1 MPASPQFAI
10 HYEVDAFSTASKLMG
25 RQASGKAFMKALAA
39 KWPDASLLAMCRNHS
54 IAVSMLRQLN
64 EEGFRGDLSW
74 RTSLD
79 HARLA
84 QAGVVYTAAPV
95 DAAFAHA
102 RNRINPAGYSL
113 FGITHTLSSH
123 AAMDT
128 IGAMAASPFHPWDA
142 LICTSKAAHDVVSRL
157 HAERR
162 DWMREHWGATKFS
175 TPQLPI
181 IPLGIDSAAMAR
193 TPDQIA
199 QARAAFGIEPQ
210 DVVFLF
216 AGRLS
221 FHGKAHPAP
230 LYAAAEATA
239 RQTGAKVVCIEA
251 GIYSNTFI
259 AGAFAEARRVIAPSV
274 RFIQADGAN
283 SQAYGD
289 AWRAAD
295 VFTSLSDNVQET
307 FGITPV
313 EAMAAGMPVLVSD
326 WNGYKDTVRD
336 GIDGYR
342 VKVTMPPGRAGHTMA
357 LRYAAGLYDYN
368 HYIGEISLATSVDTR
383 ELTAR
388 MIALVQDPGLRARM
402 GAAGQARARSD
413 FDWSVVLDRFDELA
427 GELTRLRPATAPA
440 AAWPS
445 RPDPFTLFG
454 GFGSATLSADWEIS
468 LSPAGGPALKDL
480 LALSIVKY
488 GFGPSSVQAADVEAA
503 YEAVKSG
510 SRTVGEA
517 MQAMGGGSLVRVAA
531 FMLLAKLDLMRLT
544 PPDSST

>member
-1 MPASPQFAI
+1 MSASPRFAI
-10 HYEVDAFSTASKLMG
+10 HYEVDAFSTEGKLMG
-25 RQASGKAFMKALAA
+25 RQASGKAFMKAMAA
-39 KWPDASLLAMCRNHS
+39 KWPDASLLAMCRSHP
-54 IAVSMLRQLN
+54 IALSMLRQLTGD
-64 EEGFRGDLSW
+64 GFRGNLSW

-79 HARLA
+79 HARLSE
-84 QAGVVYTAAPV
+84 AGVVYTAAPV
-95 DAAFAHA
+95 EAGFAHA

-128 IGAMAASPFHPWDA
+128 IAAMAAAPFHPWDA
-142 LICTSKAAHDVVSRL
+142 LICTSRAAHDIASRL
-157 HAERR
+157 QAERR
-162 DWMREHWGATKFS
+162 DWMREHWGATNLN

-181 IPLGIDSAAMAR
+181 IPLGIDSAGMAR
-193 TPDQIA
+193 TPRQIA
-199 QARAAFGIEPQ
+199 EARAAFGIEPQ

-239 RQTGAKVVCIEA
+239 RQTGARVVCIEA
-251 GIYSNTFI
+251 GMYFNTFI
-259 AGAFAEARRVIAPSV
+259 AEAFADARRVIAPSV
-274 RFIQADGAN
+274 RFIQADGGD
-283 SQAYGD
+283 SQAYTD

-313 EAMAAGMPVLVSD
+313 EAMAAGIPVLVSD

-336 GIDGYR
+336 EIDGYR
-342 VKVTMPPGRAGHTMA
+342 IKVMMPPLGTGRAMS
-357 LRYAAGLYDYN
+357 LRHAAGVDSYD

-388 MIALVQDPGLRARM
+388 MVALTQDAGLRARM
-402 GAAGQARARSD
+402 GAAGQARARTE

-427 GELTRLRPATAPA
+427 GEISRLRPATAPP

-445 RPDPFTLFG
+445 RPDPFTLFS
-454 GFGSATLSADWEIS
+454 GFGSATISGQWEIS
-468 LSPAGGPALKDL
+468 LPPQGGPSLRDL
-480 LALSIVKY
+480 LALSIVNY
-488 GFGPSSVQAADVEAA
+488 GFEPSALQPADVEAA
-503 YEAVKSG
+503 YEVVKG
-510 SRTVGEA
+510 DAHTVGEA
-517 MQAMGGGSLVRVAA
+517 VQAMGGGSPARVAA
-531 FMLLAKLDLMRLT
+531 LMLLAKLDLIRISA
-544 PPDSST
+544 PSQ

>member
-10 HYEVDAFSTASKLMG
+10 HYEVDAFSTEGKLMG
-25 RQASGKAFMKALAA
+25 RQASGKAFMKALAI
-39 KWPDASLLAMCRNHS
+39 KWPDASLLAMCRTHP
-54 IAVSMLRQLN
+54 IALSMLRQLKGD
-64 EEGFRGDLSW
+64 GFRGNLSW
-74 RTSLD
+74 RSSLD

-84 QAGVVYTAAPV
+84 EAGVVYTAAPV
-95 DAAFAHA
+95 EAGFAHA
-102 RNRINPAGYSL
+102 RNRVNPAGYSL
-113 FGITHTLSSH
+113 FGVTHTLSSH

-128 IGAMAASPFHPWDA
+128 IAAMSAPPFHPWDA
-142 LICTSKAAHDVVSRL
+142 LICTSQAAHDIVSRL
-157 HAERR
+157 QAERR

-181 IPLGIDSAAMAR
+181 IPLGIDSAAMVR
-193 TPDQIA
+193 TADQTA
-199 QARAAFGIEPQ
+199 QARAAFGIGPQ

-239 RQTGAKVVCIEA
+239 RQIGAKVVCIEA
-251 GIYSNTFI
+251 GMYFNRFI
-259 AGAFAEARRVIAPSV
+259 ADAFAEARRLIAPSV
-274 RFIQADGAN
+274 RFIQADGADDK
-283 SQAYGD
+283 AYGD

-342 VKVTMPPGRAGHTMA
+342 VKVLMPPAGTGRAMA
-357 LRYAAGLYDYN
+357 MRHAAGIDAYDR
-368 HYIGEISLATSVDTR
+368 YIGEISLATSVDTR

-388 MIALVQDPGLRARM
+388 MIALAQDPGLRARM
-402 GAAGQARARSD
+402 GAAGQARARND

-427 GELTRLRPATAPA
+427 CELTRLRPATAPA
-440 AAWPS
+440 TAWPS
-445 RPDPFTLFG
+445 RPDPFTLFS
-454 GFGSATLSADWEIS
+454 GFGSATLSGDWEIS
-468 LSPAGGPALKDL
+468 LGPAGGPALQDL
-480 LALSIVKY
+480 LALSIVNY
-488 GFGPSSVQAADVEAA
+488 GLDSGTMRATDIEAA
-503 YEAVKSG
+503 YEAIKG
-510 SRTVGEA
+510 GHRTVGEVV
-517 MQAMGGGSLVRVAA
+517 QAMGGGSPVRVAA
-531 FMLLAKLDLMRLT
+531 LMLLAKLDLLRLT
-544 PPDSST
+544 PPSASA